1 MEGFHRRYMISG
13 KIMRFWANMIRGL
26 DIDMIVPQHGQ
37 RFIGKDMCNK
47 LIDWIE
53 GLECGI
59 DLVTQDTYRLP

>member
-1 MEGFHRRYMISG
+1 MRY
-13 KIMRFWANMIRGL
+13 WANMIRGL